1 MDASPTVAEVVAL
14 EITRCGVERV
24 FGFPGG
30 GGNLDLMDALGRAA
44 VEFVLTRTEG
54 AAALMGCAHAEL
66 TGQPA
71 VVIVGSGPGLAS
83 VVNGVANA
91 HLDRVPMVV
100 ISDRQSAEELATTG
114 HQVLDQ
120 RALLAPITKWG
131 ATLEPAGAGN
141 TVRRALSVAATPPRG
156 PVHLDLP
163 RTAAS
168 APATAGPPPN
178 EPPPPPRDTQPPR
191 DLGPIRQGLS
201 DAARPLLLIGLEAVR
216 AVDQRD
222 VVEISRRLR
231 CPVLTTYK
239 AKGVF
244 PESHDQW
251 AGILTGGEFE
261 RSLLE
266 RADALLGL
274 GLDPVELL
282 TRPWSYAAPLY
293 ALRESGSEDSY
304 LDPVASAAGPLGEL
318 TARLAR
324 DLPERPAGAWAREE
338 IVASRVGVMEALGGD
353 DALGAAAIVTT
364 VRRHVPPT
372 AIVTVDAGAHMFPV
386 TSVWRAERPGR
397 FLISNG
403 LATMGSALP
412 AAIAAAAANPDAVV
426 VAFTGDGGL
435 AYNLA
440 ELETAQRL
448 GIRVVVV
455 VFNDSSLSLIRIKLE
470 ANGGPGS
477 ALDLRETDFAAV
489 ARGFGCAGEIART
502 PEELAGA
509 VGSAVA
515 RDRSTVIDARL
526 AGSEYG
532 ALLKLIRG

>member
-1 MDASPTVAEVVAL
+1 MLIVVDASPTVADAVAA
-14 EITRCGVERV
+14 EIARGGVERV

-30 GGNLDLMDALGRAA
+30 GGNLDLMDALGRAG

-71 VVIVGSGPGLAS
+71 IVVVGSGPGLAS
-83 VVNGVANA
+83 VVNGVATA
-91 HLDRVPMVV
+91 HLERVPMVV
-100 ISDRQSAEELATTG
+100 ISDRQSAGELATTG

-120 RALLAPITKWG
+120 RALLAPIAKWG
-131 ATLEPAGAGN
+131 ATLEAAEAAS
-141 TVRRALSVAATPPRG
+141 TVRRALTAASTPPRG

-163 RTAAS
+163 RTTAS
-168 APATAGPPPN
+168 APATAAPPPT
-178 EPPPPPRDTQPPR
+178 EPPREPQP
-191 DLGPIRQGLS
+191 DLGPIRLGLS
-201 DAARPLLLIGLEAVR
+201 GAARPLLLIGLEAVR
-216 AVDQRD
+216 TVDQRD
-222 VVEISRRLR
+222 VVEIARRLQ

-251 AGILTGGEFE
+251 AGILTGGEIE
-261 RSLLE
+261 RALLG

-282 TRPWSYAAPLY
+282 TRPWSQAAPLY
-293 ALRESGSEDSY
+293 SLRESGAGDAY
-304 LDPVASAAGPLGEL
+304 FDPAASAAGALGEL
-318 TARLAR
+318 TALLAR
-324 DLPERPAGAWAREE
+324 ELPERTPGAWAREE
-338 IVASRVGVMEALGGD
+338 IAASRDGVRQLLGGHD
-353 DALGAAAIVTT
+353 VLDARAIVTT
-364 VRRHVPPT
+364 VHRLLPPS

-386 TSVWRAERPGR
+386 TSLWRCERPGR

-403 LATMGSALP
+403 LATMGFALP

-448 GIRVVVV
+448 GVRVVVI

-477 ALDLRETDFAAV
+477 ALDLRETDFAAL

-502 PEELAGA
+502 PQELAGA
-509 VGSAVA
+509 VGAAVA
-515 RDRSTVIDARL
+515 RERSTVIDARL

>member
-1 MDASPTVAEVVAL
+1 
-14 EITRCGVERV
+14 
-24 FGFPGG
+24 
-30 GGNLDLMDALGRAA
+30 MDALGRAG

-54 AAALMGCAHAEL
+54 SAALMGCAHAEL

-83 VVNGVANA
+83 VVNGVAHA

-100 ISDRQSAEELATTG
+100 ISDRQSPGEIATTG

-131 ATLEPAGAGN
+131 ATLEPAGAAT
-141 TVRRALSVAATPPRG
+141 TVRAALSAAATPPRG

-163 RTAAS
+163 RTTAS
-168 APATAGPPPN
+168 APATAGPPRD
-178 EPPPPPRDTQPPR
+178 EPPREPPH
-191 DLGPIRQGLS
+191 DLGPIQQGLS
-201 DAARPLLLIGLEAVR
+201 DAVRPLLLIGLEAVR

-222 VVEISRRLR
+222 VVEIARRLR

-251 AGILTGGEFE
+251 AGILTGGEIE
-261 RSLLE
+261 RSLLD

-282 TRPWSYAAPLY
+282 TRPWSSAAPLY
-293 ALRESGSEDSY
+293 SLRERDGQDAY
-304 LDPVASAAGPLGEL
+304 FDPAASAAGPLGEL
-318 TARLAR
+318 TALLAR
-324 DLPERPAGAWAREE
+324 GLPERTAGAWTREE
-338 IVASRVGVMEALGGD
+338 LAASRDGVIEAFGSGD
-353 DALGAAAIVTT
+353 SLDAAAIVTT
-364 VRRHVPPT
+364 VRRQVPAS
-372 AIVTVDAGAHMFPV
+372 AIVTVDAGAHMFGV
-386 TSVWRAERPGR
+386 TTLWRCERPGR

-403 LATMGSALP
+403 LATMGFALP
-412 AAIAAAAANPDAVV
+412 AAIAAAMANPDAVV

-448 GIRVVVV
+448 GIRVVVI
-455 VFNDSSLSLIRIKLE
+455 VFNDSSLSLIRIKQE
-470 ANGGPGS
+470 AGGRPR
-477 ALDLRETDFAAV
+477 APLDLGETDFAAA
-489 ARGFGCAGEIART
+489 ARGFGCEGEIART
-502 PEELAGA
+502 SRELSDAMGRA
-509 VGSAVA
+509 LA
-515 RDRSTVIDARL
+515 RERSTVIDARVS
-526 AGSEYG
+526 GREYG
-532 ALLKLIRG
+532 PLLKVIRG